1 MGVAR
6 SITASPGLTR
16 ARVHG
21 KGVVGFLEDLPVLEL
36 LRACRKLGE
45 FWGFSPEVM
54 ASLLSTSRTTWFRWM
69 ENADASREPLWT
81 ADQRARAQVLLRIF
95 EAVGDL
101 HQMDGDAKS
110 WPHEPLDAPGFVGKT
125 PLEVMG
131 SGFEGL
137 LFVRDYLNF
146 LLGAWS

>member
-1 MGVAR
+1 MGATRSVSSSHGVAN
-6 SITASPGLTR
+6 
-16 ARVHG
+16 ARVRG
-21 KGVVGFLEDLPVLEL
+21 PGVVRFLEDLPVLDL
-36 LRACRKLGE
+36 LRACRKLSD
-45 FWGFSPEVM
+45 FWSLGPEVM
-54 ASLLSTSRTTWFRWM
+54 AALLGTSRTTWFRWM
-69 ENADASREPLWT
+69 ETADASREPLWT

-101 HQMDGDAKS
+101 HQGDEDAQA
-110 WPHEPLDAPGFVGKT
+110 WPHEPLDAPGFEGKT
-125 PLEVMG
+125 PLEVMR